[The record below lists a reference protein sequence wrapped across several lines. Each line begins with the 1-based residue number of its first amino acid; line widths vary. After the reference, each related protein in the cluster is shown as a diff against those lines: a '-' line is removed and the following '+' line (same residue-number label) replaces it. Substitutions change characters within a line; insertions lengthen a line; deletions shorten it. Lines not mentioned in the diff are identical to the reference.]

1 MRRALAIATIIA
13 SLSALATTPARADTP
28 GCVTRPEFHRV
39 DVGMRQA
46 QVRRIFDTS
55 GEAIHRGP
63 HREEYA
69 YDPCSNRGVIFV
81 TYRQNHVID
90 KEWLIGE

>member
-1 MRRALAIATIIA
+1 MKRIAAFCVIIA
-13 SLSALATTPARADTP
+13 ALSTLFAAPASAGG

-39 DVGMRQA
+39 HVGMRQA
-46 QVRRIFDTS
+46 RVRAIFDTS
-55 GEAIHRGP
+55 GRAIHRGP

-69 YDPCSNRGVIFV
+69 YDPCSNVGVIFV

-90 KEWLIGE
+90 KAWLIGE